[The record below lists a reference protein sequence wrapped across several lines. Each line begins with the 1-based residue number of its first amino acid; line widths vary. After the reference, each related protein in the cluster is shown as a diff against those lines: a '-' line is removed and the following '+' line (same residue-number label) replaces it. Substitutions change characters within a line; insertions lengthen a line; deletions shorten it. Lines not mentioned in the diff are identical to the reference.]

1 MAKDTK
7 IEWSNSTQNFWI
19 GCKKV
24 SEACKFCYMFRDLNH
39 YKQFDPKGYTRVSDK
54 TFYQALKWKDSR
66 RIFTCSWSDFF
77 LEAAD
82 ADRPDA
88 WRVIKDTPWHTWLI
102 LTKRP
107 ERILDNLPSDWGN
120 GYPNV
125 WIGVTAENQLRL
137 IERLDILANVPCSV
151 KFISVE
157 PILGAIDLF
166 DKAVKTKSIDW
177 IIIGGETGNNT
188 GKYRYR
194 PSELDWYKGLAL
206 QSQAFGIPVFVKQ
219 LGTHLAKEMGFKDRK
234 GADFDLFPKALQLR
248 QFPKTKPIDSQ
259 LKFF

>member
-19 GCKKV
+19 GCEKV
-24 SEACKFCYMFRDLNH
+24 SEACKFCYMFRDLNR

-107 ERILDNLPSDWGN
+107 ERILDNLPSDWGQ
-120 GYPNV
+120 
-125 WIGVTAENQLRL
+125 WLSK
-137 IERLDILANVPCSV
+137 C
-151 KFISVE
+151 
-157 PILGAIDLF
+157 
-166 DKAVKTKSIDW
+166 
-177 IIIGGETGNNT
+177 
-188 GKYRYR
+188 
-194 PSELDWYKGLAL
+194 LDWSYCGESTTINRTIGHIGKCSL
-206 QSQAFGIPVFVKQ
+206 FGQIHISRTNIRSHRF
-219 LGTHLAKEMGFKDRK
+219 
-234 GADFDLFPKALQLR
+234 
-248 QFPKTKPIDSQ
+248 I
-259 LKFF
+259 